1 VARRLRIDTNRIYL
15 VGHSMG
21 GWLALAGAA
30 DDPTIHCTVALAPW
44 NLGRVGALLGDAS
57 ADSRRFVTSFKTNTD
72 PISGPLRTAPDALIR
87 EVIAAKD
94 DWDFTALAPR
104 LANRATLVVTSTHDE
119 ASPEFQRAG
128 LDAAMKKL
136 GAARYTSLALDD
148 DHPFSA
154 HRLGI
159 AKLVENWL
167 RNVCEP

>member
-1 VARRLRIDTNRIYL
+1 
-15 VGHSMG
+15 
-21 GWLALAGAA
+21 
-30 DDPTIHCTVALAPW
+30 
-44 NLGRVGALLGDAS
+44 
-57 ADSRRFVTSFKTNTD
+57 
-72 PISGPLRTAPDALIR
+72 LIR

-167 RNVCEP
+167 RNACGP